1 MAKNST
7 KPKTTSTQ
15 SKESKESKDKI
26 YFDLATLRFYKTTL
40 TNPKSKTPIYERD
53 YSVHKSEVKN
63 RLDLSKKWRDS
74 AQTKFFKLLVK
85 GVESKQV
92 LLRTFPWLIVL
103 GSQERTESNL
113 NELLLETLKSL
124 DEIGEEDVALYLK
137 DIYKDLE
144 WKNYTPKSE
153 RPKEQRSLGGLI
165 ERMRLSGD
173 LKVPKGSKTSQTQL
187 TDWIENDKRES

>member
-1 MAKNST
+1 MPRKAS
-7 KPKTTSTQ
+7 KPKTEPKTEPKQT
-15 SKESKESKDKI
+15 KADKI
-26 YFDLATLRFYKTTL
+26 YFDLATLRFYKTSL
-40 TNPKSKTPIYERD
+40 TNPDAKTPVYERD
-53 YSVHKSEVKN
+53 YSIHKAEVKN
-63 RLDLSKKWRDS
+63 RLELSKKWRDS
-74 AQTKFFKLLVK
+74 AQTKFFKLLIK

-92 LLRTFPWLIVL
+92 LLRTFPWMIVM
-103 GSQERTESNL
+103 GSQERTEANL
-113 NELLLETLKSL
+113 NELLVETIKSL

-137 DIYKDLE
+137 DIYEDLE

-173 LKVPKGSKTSQTQL
+173 LKVPKGSKSSQTQL